1 MSWSWNL
8 GRLFGI
14 DTRVHASFLLVLLW
28 AGMSSFNSGG
38 TLVAALAG
46 VVFLIAV
53 FASVVAHELGH
64 ALTARFYGIETR
76 QILLLPIGGVAQLE
90 QGHMRPRVELLV
102 ALAGPIVS
110 FLLAGV
116 LFTFAAI
123 GGDMSPDGF
132 LGSLAWTN
140 LGLAVFNMLPAFPM
154 DGGRVLRAAMSSRI
168 GHVRA
173 TAIATTIGKVGA
185 VLFAILGLYTGRFML
200 MLMAGFLYL
209 AARGESRVMPHP
221 GPRRDYDPSLLRHGD
236 DPERLVLVKSPRG
249 RVWVLRRWN

>member
-1 MSWSWNL
+1 MSWSSNL

-28 AGMSSFNSGG
+28 AGLSSFNSAG

-46 VVFLIAV
+46 VVFMIAV

-64 ALTARFYGIETR
+64 ALTARQYGIQTR
-76 QILLLPIGGVAQLE
+76 QILLLPIGGVAQLD
-90 QGHMRPRVELLV
+90 QGHMRPKVELLV
-102 ALAGPIVS
+102 ALAGPVVS

-123 GGDMSPDGF
+123 LGGDLSPDTF

-154 DGGRVLRAAMSSRI
+154 DGGRVLRAALSSRM
-168 GHVRA
+168 GHIRA
-173 TAIATTIGKVGA
+173 TQIAATLGMVGA
-185 VLFAILGLYTGRFML
+185 ALFFALGLYTGRFML
-200 MLMAGFLYL
+200 LLMATFLYM

-221 GPRRDYDPSLLRHGD
+221 GPRRVIDPNLLQDGD
-236 DPERLVLVKSPRG
+236 DPREVLIVRSPRG
-249 RVWVLRRWN
+249 RLWLLRH